1 MKIGMTL
8 LPLIAFTLAFS
19 APLGLAGD
27 APGFTLHPQSVMVA
41 IGDTLRLSC
50 LATGTPPVSYIWK
63 RDSTFLTDQTNA
75 LLVITNAQ
83 PGHSARYRAVA
94 SNDDGLAQ
102 SNPAEVIV
110 YTNMPCNFPWVWAQ
124 TFRGEQTNC
133 DSYLWAM
140 ATDDQGAIFLTGD
153 TCATNGDRDWLT
165 LKLDQNGHLVWRDT
179 FGDPSQGDDRALAM
193 AVDDAGNCYV
203 TGYSYSRKEPTR
215 IDPDYL
221 TIKYGPSGQRLWVA
235 RYDTGTSETQE
246 ARAIA
251 VDSVGNV
258 FITGNRGTLKYDPEA
273 TRCGRTAAADCS
285 CPCPAMTAPW

>member
-124 TFRGEQTNC
+124 TSG
-133 DSYLWAM
+133 
-140 ATDDQGAIFLTGD
+140 
-153 TCATNGDRDWLT
+153 
-165 LKLDQNGHLVWRDT
+165 
-179 FGDPSQGDDRALAM
+179 
-193 AVDDAGNCYV
+193 GN
-203 TGYSYSRKEPTR
+203 KQIATR
-215 IDPDYL
+215 IF
-221 TIKYGPSGQRLWVA
+221 GPWPRTTKAPFFSQVTRA
-235 RYDTGTSETQE
+235 QPTETGTGS
-246 ARAIA
+246 
-251 VDSVGNV
+251 
-258 FITGNRGTLKYDPEA
+258 P
-273 TRCGRTAAADCS
+273 
-285 CPCPAMTAPW
+285 